1 VTFLDQ
7 VLHWFLN
14 PAHWRGANG
23 IPTRLSEHVLMSVAA
38 IVGAMLIALPIGIAL
53 GHTGRGGLLAIN
65 VSNVGR
71 AIPSFALLVL
81 LLLVLGLG
89 AAPAYL
95 ALVALA
101 IPPMVTNAYA
111 GMRGVD
117 RGLIDAAR
125 GLGMRERQ
133 ILFGVELP
141 NAVSV
146 IMAGVR
152 TAGVQVVAT
161 ATLAA
166 LVAWGGLGRYIVD
179 GLAQLD
185 YVQVFAGAVL
195 VALLA
200 GLTELVLAL
209 GQRAVTPAALRK
221 VVPQEIERAE
231 AGIRGSG
238 GAPPEGGRT
247 EVAG

>member
-1 VTFLDQ
+1 VTFLGQ
-7 VLHWFLN
+7 VEQWFAN
-14 PAHWRGANG
+14 PAHWQGANG
-23 IPTRLSEHVLMSVAA
+23 IPARLAEHVVMSLAA
-38 IVGAMLIALPIGIAL
+38 IVGAMVIALPIGVAL

-65 VSNVGR
+65 ASNVGR
-71 AIPSFALLVL
+71 AIPSFAVLVL

-89 AAPAYL
+89 AAPAFI

-101 IPPMVTNAYA
+101 IPPLVTNAYA

-133 ILFGVELP
+133 ILVDVELP

-200 GLTELVLAL
+200 GFAELVLAL
-209 GQRAVTPAALRK
+209 VQRATTPAGLRK
-221 VVPQEIERAE
+221 VGQEESAGEEAE
-231 AGIRGSG
+231 ASG
-238 GAPPEGGRT
+238 
-247 EVAG
+247 

>member
-1 VTFLDQ
+1 MTFLAQ
-7 VLHWFLN
+7 VVQWFTN
-14 PAHWRGANG
+14 AAHWRGANG
-23 IPTRLSEHVLMSVAA
+23 IPTRLEEHVLMSLAA
-38 IVGAMLIALPIGIAL
+38 IVAAMLIALPIGIAL

-89 AAPAYL
+89 AAPAFI

-133 ILFGVELP
+133 ILLDVELP
-141 NAVSV
+141 NAIAV

-195 VALLA
+195 VAVLA
-200 GLTELVLAL
+200 GVTELVLAL
-209 GQRAVTPAALRK
+209 LQRAVTPAGLRK
-221 VVPQEIERAE
+221 VVPQVDE
-231 AGIRGSG
+231 AAQG
-238 GAPPEGGRT
+238 GTEAQPET
-247 EVAG
+247 AG